1 MAGEKNVKGDESH
14 DRKSWKGPPKST
26 TNIFKTIVGG
36 AFLLYYFIFFHFGRT
51 AVPSWQ
57 TKDVF
62 SPVPYIVEEGPL
74 HHKDQ
79 LPTGWGAVV
88 FLTQGFEAQ
97 TVVEARLLP
106 GPPWLH
112 YEVS

>member
-1 MAGEKNVKGDESH
+1 MS
-14 DRKSWKGPPKST
+14 P
-26 TNIFKTIVGG
+26 TIGNLER
-36 AFLLYYFIFFHFGRT
+36 AHQNQQQTYLKQLLVEPSYFYYFIFFHFGRT